1 MKATLPLL
9 LLCSLCFTACAEEGH
24 PPHPNHEGH
33 DDSAETSQAFQIP
46 EGHVFFKAPLA
57 GAELESPISVSFGV
71 QKVTVNPAGE
81 IVHGTGHHHL
91 LVNQGPIDAG
101 LIVPADENH
110 IHFGKGQTETL
121 VELKPGTYTLTMQ
134 LADGI
139 HRSYGKELAAS
150 VKITVVE

>member
-1 MKATLPLL
+1 MKAALPLL
-9 LLCSLCFTACAEEGH
+9 LLCSLCFTSCAEEGH
-24 PPHPNHEGH
+24 PSHEDH
-33 DDSAETSQAFQIP
+33 DDSVEASQAFKIP
-46 EGHVFFKAPLA
+46 EGRVFFKAPLA
-57 GAELESPISVSFGV
+57 GAELKSPVSVSFGV

-91 LVNQGPIDAG
+91 LINQGPIDAS

-121 VELKPGTYTLTMQ
+121 VELKPGAYTLTMQ

-139 HRSYGKELAAS
+139 HRSYGKALAAS
-150 VKITVVE
+150 VKITVIE